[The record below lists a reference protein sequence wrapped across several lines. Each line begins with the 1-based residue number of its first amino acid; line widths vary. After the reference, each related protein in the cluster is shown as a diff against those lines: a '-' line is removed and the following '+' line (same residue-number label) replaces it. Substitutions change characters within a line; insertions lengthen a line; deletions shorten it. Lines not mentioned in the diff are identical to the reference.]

1 MNWQQMDLEAMQ
13 RKIEQ
18 IETLVLELKDA
29 GAGIPVIEKNARAIL
44 SFTNILK
51 GGICDPAELTDS

>member
-1 MNWQQMDLEAMQ
+1 MNWQQIDLEAMK

-18 IETLVLELKDA
+18 IETLVLELKGA

-51 GGICDPAELTDS
+51 IGISDPAELTDS